1 MARSIPRRSP
11 RRRTLTELGAGIGR
25 YAKAIRASGL
35 TGRVI
40 AYDGMPDVESKSGGA
55 VRYADLSTKEN
66 AIEQSDW
73 AMTLEVA
80 EHVPKRF
87 EATFLQNIDR
97 ANRRGVVLSWSRLQA
112 SVPCLTYDVIP
123 FDSLTCWL
131 LPD

>member
-1 MARSIPRRSP
+1 M
-11 RRRTLTELGAGIGR
+11 
-25 YAKAIRASGL
+25 
-35 TGRVI
+35 
-40 AYDGMPDVESKSGGA
+40 
-55 VRYADLSTKEN
+55 RYADLSTKEN

-112 SVPCLTYDVIP
+112 SVPRLTYDVIP
-123 FDSLTCWL
+123 FAYLLAAYLT
-131 LPD
+131 D